1 MLAKG
6 FGGGILGDC
15 RLAFKL
21 CVSRDELVGRPRIK
35 LGHLGGTGCHS
46 TRVDFMLRTSK
57 AGFDTAGPSA
67 DNTLGLLRYIPTGV
81 KLMQRRELLQAGCSA
96 FLGVSLPMALSQRVV
111 ADGGEGANRR
121 AKSVVLVFLTGG
133 GSHIDMFDPKQV
145 SSIKGEFSPIAT
157 KIPGVQFGELMSG
170 MAARADRLA
179 IVRSMS
185 HGDNRHLSGTHNTLT
200 GTVQQFRGDSN
211 QDKSLNRGDWPCYG
225 SAVDYLRPRAD
236 GLPSHMTLPNPL
248 NEGNL
253 VWPGQHAGVLGSKYD
268 PFTLKGDPNSA
279 DFKVSGLSLLDG
291 LSVGRLAERR
301 ELLEQVNQ
309 QKRHLDKSL
318 SGRQL
323 TNQQAAAYSVLT
335 SSGLH
340 SALAIQQES
349 SADRDR
355 YGRNSMGQTLLLARR
370 LVEAEV
376 PVIQCNMGIVQS
388 WDTHVDHFPRLKT
401 KLLPA
406 LDQGVSALLDDLH
419 DRAMLDE
426 TMVIV
431 VGEFGRTPTISPL
444 ANQTV
449 PGRHH
454 WASAYTAVFAGA
466 GIRGG
471 QVIGRTDDKG
481 AYPVTVPWTP
491 SDLGATVYTA
501 LGIDPN
507 SEIHDRLGRPIRLN
521 KGKVMDVLYS

>member
-1 MLAKG
+1 
-6 FGGGILGDC
+6 
-15 RLAFKL
+15 
-21 CVSRDELVGRPRIK
+21 
-35 LGHLGGTGCHS
+35 
-46 TRVDFMLRTSK
+46 
-57 AGFDTAGPSA
+57 
-67 DNTLGLLRYIPTGV
+67 
-81 KLMQRRELLQAGCSA
+81 MQRRELLQAGGSA
-96 FLGVSLPMALSQRVV
+96 FLGISLPVALARRASAEQSGF
-111 ADGGEGANRR
+111 AR

-133 GSHIDMFDPKQV
+133 GSHIDMFDPKPEA
-145 SSIKGEFSPIAT
+145 SEIKGEFSPIGT

-170 MAARADRLA
+170 LADRADRLA

-200 GTVQQFRGDSN
+200 GVVQTFRGDSN
-211 QDKSLNRGDWPCYG
+211 QDKSLNRGDSPCYG
-225 SAVDYLRPRAD
+225 SAIDYLRPRKDAI
-236 GLPSHMTLPNPL
+236 PSHITLPHPL
-248 NEGNL
+248 IEGNL
-253 VWPGQHAGVLGSKYD
+253 VWPGQHSGILGSKYD

-279 DFKVSGLSLLDG
+279 DFKVRGLSLLDG

-301 ELLEQVNQ
+301 ELLDQVNQ
-309 QKRHLDKSL
+309 EKRHLDKSL
-318 SGRQL
+318 SGQQL
-323 TNQQAAAYSVLT
+323 TNQQEAAYSVLT

-340 SALAIQQES
+340 SALEIHKES
-349 SADRDR
+349 AEDRER

-401 KLLPA
+401 KLLPP
-406 LDQGVSALLDDLH
+406 LDQGVSALLDDLK
-419 DRAMLDE
+419 DRGLLDQ

-444 ANQTV
+444 PNQKV

-466 GIRGG
+466 GVRGG
-471 QVIGRTDDKG
+471 QVIGKTDDKG
-481 AYPVTVPWTP
+481 AYPVTVPWNP

-501 LGIDPN
+501 LGIDPH
-507 SEIHDRLGRPIRLN
+507 SEIRDRLGRPIRLN
-521 KGKVMDVLYS
+521 KGRVMDVLYS